1 MATIG
6 KVGNIIQS
14 AIATASETLAQVK
27 MALVLRTDPAT
38 TGDVVHCHAEEEAAA
53 LPSHDAGH
61 NLFHFK
67 HFEVVVQSPH
77 DHHYLDNNEQVRK
90 IFFFCLLPFL
100 DETADSPSV
109 ADYSS
114 FDFFVLRK
122 NCTNIVKYKSFLKH
136 FY

>member
-14 AIATASETLAQVK
+14 VIATASETLAQVK

-38 TGDVVHCHAEEEAAA
+38 TTGDDVVHCHAEEEAAA

-90 IFFFCLLPFL
+90 IFFFLLITF
-100 DETADSPSV
+100 S
-109 ADYSS
+109 
-114 FDFFVLRK
+114 
-122 NCTNIVKYKSFLKH
+122 
-136 FY
+136 